1 MESLES
7 LKEQWKLILA
17 AVVIGA
23 AVIFALVAAPWK
35 GTSVSTTGQ
44 SVAFAQMRDE
54 PALWTANERD
64 VSTLLNDME
73 SHQIAAAGVTAAG
86 ILVSTQ
92 AGDHYYVADKA
103 GRFTPVVLNAY
114 GKDATFPL
122 MSLEKSTFWNFQ
134 WSDLAALGIFAF
146 MGVAIYRQFQGGFR
160 LLGKKTDVTFADV
173 IGAGEAKAAFNDV
186 ISYLKDPDSFAEI
199 GARPPKGILLSGA
212 PGTGKTRLAQAVAGE
227 CGVNFIATT
236 GSDFTAMFYGV
247 GVQRVKSLFRKARK
261 NAPCV
266 LFIDEIDGI
275 GKRTS
280 TAHGGAVEAEA
291 NRIINAIL
299 AEMDGF
305 ANNSGVIVIGATNF
319 ADHVD
324 EALRREGRFD
334 RKIQVRLPDLKDRE
348 ALFDLYSKKIKAAP
362 ELDFAQMARL
372 TTGLTPAAI
381 AYIVNHSALV
391 AARANKHSVE
401 QEHMMEA
408 LEVCRIGEDT
418 GGGDAMTPDERE
430 RIAVHE
436 AGHAILAKVL
446 NTGRLEKVT
455 ILPRGPALGITLVTP
470 EQDKHLHRRSE
481 LENRIKML
489 LGGRCAELL
498 LAHEA
503 SSGASSD
510 LKEASKLALTMVA
523 TLGLGDTGRLLN
535 YEAVGEMRLPF
546 NSDRALDE
554 ANDLLE
560 RLHGETEALL
570 LHYSAALKAVTREL
584 LEHETIAG
592 DVVIRAVEEVD
603 AGVELQAA

>member
-1 MESLES
+1 MES
-7 LKEQWKLILA
+7 LKEQWKLVLA
-17 AVVIGA
+17 AAVMGA
-23 AVIFALVAAPWK
+23 VLIITLLFAPWK
-35 GTSVSTTGQ
+35 GSSISTTGQ
-44 SVAFAQMRDE
+44 SAAFAQMRE
-54 PALWTANERD
+54 APSLWTANERD
-64 VSTLLNDME
+64 VSSLLNDMQAHE
-73 SHQIAAAGVTAAG
+73 VAAAGIATSG
-86 ILVSTQ
+86 ILVSTV
-92 AGDHYYVADKA
+92 AGDHYFVADKS
-103 GRFTPVVLNAY
+103 GRFSAVVLNAY
-114 GKDATFPL
+114 GKDATFPM

-134 WSDLAALGIFAF
+134 WSDLVALGLFAF
-146 MGVAIYRQFQGGFR
+146 MGMMIYRQFQGGFK
-160 LLGKKTDVTFADV
+160 LLGKKTDITFADV
-173 IGAGEAKAAFNDV
+173 IGASEAKAAFNDV
-186 ISYLKDPDSFAEI
+186 MTYLKDPVSFAEI

-348 ALFDLYSKKIKAAP
+348 ALFDLYAKKIKAAP
-362 ELDFAQMARL
+362 GLDFAQMARL

-391 AARANKHSVE
+391 AARANLHQVE
-401 QEHMMEA
+401 QAHMMEA

-436 AGHAILAKVL
+436 AGHAILARVL

-470 EQDKHLHRRSE
+470 EHDKHLHKRSE

-489 LGGRCAELL
+489 LGGRCAELQ

-523 TLGLGDTGRLLN
+523 TLGLGDKGRLLN
-535 YEAVGEMRLPF
+535 YEAVGEMNFPF

-554 ANDLLE
+554 ANALLE
-560 RLHGETEALL
+560 RLHAETEAILL
-570 LHYSAALKAVTREL
+570 RYTDALQAVTRAL

-592 DVVIRAVEEVD
+592 DVVIRAVDEVE
-603 AGVELQAA
+603 AGELQAA